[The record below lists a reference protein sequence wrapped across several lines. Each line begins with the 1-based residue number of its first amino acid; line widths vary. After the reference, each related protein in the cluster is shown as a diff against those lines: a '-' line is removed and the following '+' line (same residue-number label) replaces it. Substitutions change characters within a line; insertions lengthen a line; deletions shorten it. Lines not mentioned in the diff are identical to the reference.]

1 MINPQEELEYLRAE
15 NARLR
20 DLIETREDKVQK
32 ARASAIEAVHSI
44 VRAMDRMA

>member
-20 DLIETREDKVQK
+20 DLIETR
-32 ARASAIEAVHSI
+32 
-44 VRAMDRMA
+44 